1 MAINHI
7 HNRKEPGFALLIA
20 LIVVGVVLSVG
31 LTILDLSIKQVKLS
45 TNAKESELAFQA
57 ANAGMEC
64 ARFWRRTEASAME
77 LGQSITP
84 TCFGEATFSNSDVEI
99 IDGYVTSGGQTIDVD
114 GDGEV
119 FQYSYSFTW
128 GSSEPRC
135 TQVDTLV
142 ASTSA
147 LGVGVTTTGMTALI
161 PGYPNDDGTNAKYC
175 EPGAK
180 CSTISV
186 RGYNRP
192 CNTTG
197 GYGVVQRE
205 VLLQF

>member
-1 MAINHI
+1 METNLFHTQK
-7 HNRKEPGFALLIA
+7 HDGFALLIA

-31 LTILDLSIKQVKLS
+31 LTVLDLSIKQVRLS
-45 TNAKESELAFQA
+45 TNAKESEIAFQA

-64 ARFWRRTEASAME
+64 ARYWRREEADAME
-77 LGQSITP
+77 IGQNISP
-84 TCFGEATFSNSDVEI
+84 ECFDQSPDTDSHVEI
-99 IDGYVTSGGQTIDVD
+99 VDGYEPISGETVNII
-114 GDGEV
+114 GDGQV
-119 FQYSYSFTW
+119 YQYEYSFTW
-128 GSSEPRC
+128 GSGAPRC
-135 TQVDTLV
+135 TEINTLV

-147 LGVGVTTTGMTALI
+147 LGVGVTTTNMTALI
-161 PGYPNDDGTNAKYC
+161 PGFPDGDAKYC

-186 RGYNRP
+186 RGYNRS
-192 CNTTG
+192 CNTIG